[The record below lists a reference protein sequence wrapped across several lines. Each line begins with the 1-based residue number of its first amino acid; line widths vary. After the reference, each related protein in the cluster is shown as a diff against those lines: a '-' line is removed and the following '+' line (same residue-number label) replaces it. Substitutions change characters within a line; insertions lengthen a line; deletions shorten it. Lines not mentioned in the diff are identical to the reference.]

1 MALSDGLLGKD
12 DRAVVVFSE
21 NGRDYRGRNPH
32 RKTIARY
39 HIDGGAICDDT
50 KRRCD
55 FACEIPA
62 TAPATTSL
70 YLIELKGK
78 DLIHAC
84 EQILDTMQH
93 LATDLSG
100 KTVHGRIVLSRVP
113 APDLRS
119 TSYMR
124 CDQALRKRGGTLKQQ
139 AKILEENL

>member
-32 RKTIARY
+32 RKVISRY
-39 HIDGGAICDDT
+39 RIDGGAICDDT
-50 KRRCD
+50 KKRCD
-55 FACEIPA
+55 SACEIPA
-62 TAPATTSL
+62 TGPARPSL

-84 EQILDTMQH
+84 EQLLDTMQH
-93 LATDLSG
+93 LAADLSG
-100 KTVHGRIVLSRVP
+100 KTIHGRIVLSRVP

-119 TSYMR
+119 TNYMR

-139 AKILEENL
+139 AKILEEDI